1 MGDVTILTKE
11 RLLADIEHDV
21 ARPGVI
27 KNPNDNLREINNNIG
42 FLLHFKMD
50 EQIKETIMSKVPNK
64 AGPEE
69 DVCLPLV
76 LERVSDSNTSGTAS
90 PSAFFRAT

>member
-50 EQIKETIMSKVPNK
+50 EEIKETIMSKVPNK
-64 AGPEE
+64 AGPGGR
-69 DVCLPLV
+69 CLPTA
-76 LERVSDSNTSGTAS
+76 RVGARQRLQHEQYRVT
-90 PSAFFRAT
+90 FRLFPRT